1 MRKYFLV
8 CYCCQAWW
16 RRYTRAGR
24 GAGPCSQPRCT
35 APCRGSR
42 PPPAGPG
49 SPLTTQTPCVFINIF
64 TWLDWIY
71 LENLLLI
78 ITLLKMFFFFPLCLF
93 YLFYTYKNLYNN
105 IVKNVFLLPS
115 FTYSILI
122 GDQQRL
128 ARSKRWHTIL
138 SFLFFSHFLF
148 CKFDSVLKLQEWQL
162 AIIIRVSLL

>member
-1 MRKYFLV
+1 MVQMETSAYWHRPIMDIYLLRNVQLSPEIKVSRGDSIFLFV
-8 CYCCQAWW
+8 TVA
-16 RRYTRAGR
+16 RRGDWNIP
-24 GAGPCSQPRCT
+24 GLGCT

-78 ITLLKMFFFFPLCLF
+78 ITLLKMFFFYPLCLF

-122 GDQQRL
+122 GDQQINRGWL
-128 ARSKRWHTIL
+128 
-138 SFLFFSHFLF
+138 
-148 CKFDSVLKLQEWQL
+148 
-162 AIIIRVSLL
+162 